1 MEQAVLGAPGIDRT
15 RGGRCQ
21 GHPGLYVCGCRPL
34 LADGGVQPSA
44 SGCAPVCGP
53 PSTCL
58 LSLQK
63 PPPPSPP
70 PIPIWFLTMTD
81 LARALE
87 AGGRKHIRQHPGLCT
102 HPGTQGPTLLSDEET
117 KAQVTACRA
126 LPKPSFPR
134 PQGHMW
140 GQEQVQARQVGEY
153 RGVGCWWQKVLG
165 PQGARTEVW
174 LGRIPGRWP
183 HQPSPPSLTSWL
195 L

>member
-1 MEQAVLGAPGIDRT
+1 MPGPSRAVCVWLSPPAGRWGSAAFCLRLRT
-15 RGGRCQ
+15 CVWPAF
-21 GHPGLYVCGCRPL
+21 HLSPVPSEATTPL
-34 LADGGVQPSA
+34 
-44 SGCAPVCGP
+44 
-53 PSTCL
+53 
-58 LSLQK
+58 
-63 PPPPSPP
+63 PP

-165 PQGARTEVW
+165 RQGARTEVW